1 MAVLKKTKI
10 AHLTSVHPAF
20 DIRIFHK
27 ECKTLAEAGYEVVL
41 VAPHEQQDEV
51 RDGVYIRGVPEP
63 KNRWQRMTRTV
74 WQIYQVALAE
84 KAQVYHFHDPELIPV
99 GILLKLCGKR
109 VVYDVHEDLPRQ
121 ILSKYWIP
129 RWLRG
134 PIAQAAETAETIGA
148 RIFDEIVTAT
158 PSIARRFPARKT
170 VTIHNFP
177 ILGELASAEP
187 HLYAGR
193 PFLVAYI
200 GGITAIRG

>member
-20 DIRIFHK
+20 DTRIFHK
-27 ECKTLAEAGYEVVL
+27 ECKTLVEAGYEVVL
-41 VAPHEQQDEV
+41 IVSHKQDEV

-84 KAQVYHFHDPELIPV
+84 KAQVYHFQDPELIPV

-121 ILSKYWIP
+121 ILSKYLIP

-134 PIAQAAETAETIGA
+134 PIAKAAKTAEPTSA
-148 RIFDEIVTAT
+148 RIFDGIVTAT
-158 PSIARRFPARKT
+158 PPIARRFPARKT

-187 HLYAGR
+187 RLYAGR

-200 GGITAIRG
+200 GGI